1 MVRPVIYLLCL
12 IFLILAVQQ
21 GIARH
26 PFHHPGGAEQL
37 HASHT
42 PQGTFL
48 ETIAFWQQQLKE
60 KMVPLVRDARTTH
73 NVVPLL
79 AALMIAFGYG
89 VLHAA
94 GPGHGKVVTMSYVL
108 SRNASMGS
116 GLLFGTLIAFSHG
129 FSAVICVL
137 AIRYIIQKGFFGTF
151 ETISHTTQIVSFSLI
166 ALIGLGILL
175 KSGYSLFGMAGQG
188 ARSYKIKP
196 AESKKAFVPW
206 AVAIGLVPC
215 PAVVMVLLFCLS
227 MNMLSLGILLA
238 GFISLGMACTISTV
252 VVVVIMGKDLSLT
265 RFPEKRI
272 KTVEGL
278 LGMGSG
284 IAVMALGLL
293 FLGAVIA

>member
-1 MVRPVIYLLCL
+1 MVRPVICLLCL
-12 IFLILAVQQ
+12 IFPILAVQQ

-26 PFHHPGGAEQL
+26 PFHHPGVNEQL
-37 HASHT
+37 LSGNS
-42 PQGTFL
+42 PQGSFL
-48 ETIAFWQQQLKE
+48 ETITLWQQQLKE
-60 KMVPLVRDARTTH
+60 KMVPLIRDTRTTH
-73 NVVPLL
+73 KVGPLL
-79 AALMIAFGYG
+79 TALMIAFGYG

-137 AIRYIIQKGFFGTF
+137 GIRYVIQKGFFGTF

-175 KSGYSLFGMAGQG
+175 KSGYSLFSKAGQG
-188 ARSYKIKP
+188 AIPNEIRQVEPKR
-196 AESKKAFVPW
+196 AFVPW

-238 GFISLGMACTISTV
+238 GFTSLGMACTISAV
-252 VVVVIMGKDLSLT
+252 VIAVIMGKDLSLT

-272 KTVEGL
+272 RTVEGL

>member
-1 MVRPVIYLLCL
+1 MVRPVICLLCL
-12 IFLILAVQQ
+12 IFLILVIQQ

-26 PFHHPGGAEQL
+26 PFHHPGATEQL
-37 HASHT
+37 LSSNS
-42 PQGTFL
+42 PQCSFL
-48 ETIAFWQQQLKE
+48 ETITLWQKQLKE

-73 NVVPLL
+73 NVAPLL
-79 AALMIAFGYG
+79 VALMIAFGYG

-137 AIRYIIQKGFFGTF
+137 GIRYVLQKGFLGTF

-175 KSGYSLFGMAGQG
+175 KSSYLLFGKAGQG
-188 ARSYKIKP
+188 SRPDEINP
-196 AESKKAFVPW
+196 AEPKRAFMPW

-238 GFISLGMACTISTV
+238 GFISLGMACTISV
-252 VVVVIMGKDLSLT
+252 VVIAVIMGKDFSLN
-265 RFPEKRI
+265 RFSEKRI
-272 KTVEGL
+272 RTVEGL

-293 FLGAVIA
+293 FLGAVIV

>member
-1 MVRPVIYLLCL
+1 MVRPVICLLCL

-26 PFHHPGGAEQL
+26 PFHHPGATEQL
-37 HASHT
+37 LASHT
-42 PQGTFL
+42 PQGSFL
-48 ETIAFWQQQLKE
+48 ETITLWQQQLKE
-60 KMVPLVRDARTTH
+60 KMVPMVRGAKTTH
-73 NVVPLL
+73 NIGPLL
-79 AALMIAFGYG
+79 VALMIAFVYG

-108 SRNASMGS
+108 SSKASMGS

-129 FSAVICVL
+129 FSAVICVFG
-137 AIRYIIQKGFFGTF
+137 IRYVIQRGFFGTF
-151 ETISHTTQIVSFSLI
+151 ETISRTTQIVSFSLI

-175 KSGYSLFGMAGQG
+175 KSCYLLFGKAGQG
-188 ARSYKIKP
+188 ERLDEIKST
-196 AESKKAFVPW
+196 ESKRAFMPW
-206 AVAIGLVPC
+206 AVTIGLVPC

-252 VVVVIMGKDLSLT
+252 VIAVIMGKDLSLS
-265 RFPEKRI
+265 RFSEKRI

-284 IAVMALGLL
+284 IGMMALGLL
-293 FLGAVIA
+293 FLGAVIV